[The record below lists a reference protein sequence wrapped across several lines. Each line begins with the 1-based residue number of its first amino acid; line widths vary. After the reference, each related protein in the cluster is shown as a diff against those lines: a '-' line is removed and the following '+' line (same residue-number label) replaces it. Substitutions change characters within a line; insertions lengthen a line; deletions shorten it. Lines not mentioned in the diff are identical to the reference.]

1 MPSLDD
7 RNCIT
12 CRRLMRGIV
21 LHALLHVP
29 TGVGTVGDGA
39 AGLRGS
45 KFVLI
50 RRIL

>member
-12 CRRLMRGIV
+12 CRRLMRGFV
-21 LHALLHVP
+21 LHALLVP

-45 KFVLI
+45 KFELI